1 MDKVTYQIFSDIQHQ
16 KTSVY
21 KRKIDVYKYA
31 TNPMI
36 LFHSLF
42 LHLKC
47 LIKTSLIFSFP
58 TTHP

>member
-42 LHLKC
+42 LHLNA
-47 LIKTSLIFSFP
+47 
-58 TTHP
+58 